1 MLATHAI
8 HLLPSVNPIP
18 TVFFKGKKEG
28 MADESTKSLI
38 RAYGT
43 AKGQQFIILFDMGSF
58 EDAISLQLARNVMQ
72 LGSASFGSGQ
82 FYTRTPHVRKALQ
95 LLRDHSLYINAKK
108 SAFELLEI

>member
-1 MLATHAI
+1 MAEATEEPPMLATHAI

-58 EDAISLQLARNVMQ
+58 EDAISLQLARKCHATWFCILWQWTVLHQ
-72 LGSASFGSGQ
+72 DSAREEGVTVA
-82 FYTRTPHVRKALQ
+82 TR
-95 LLRDHSLYINAKK
+95 SLP
-108 SAFELLEI
+108 LHQR